1 MHHHPSRRG
10 RPVLRRLALVAAL
23 ALPAAALPGAAIADA
38 EIRCAGQVATI
49 VGSDGPDSIV
59 GTSGRD
65 VIAALGGNDRV
76 SAGPGDDVVCLGD
89 GNDALNGGAGDDL
102 LRADDVPDGADSF
115 VGGDGV
121 DTAEYLGRFVAT
133 AVSLDN
139 QPDDGARDEDDN
151 IHVDV
156 ENVEGGRG
164 SNTLRGSV
172 SANLLRGRDARD
184 VIEGGSGDDVLRG
197 GLGPDIIVPGFG
209 DDTVSGGDGDDRF
222 VAESGIDGADSF
234 NGGAGRDIMS
244 YAARTTG
251 IRVLLD
257 GFPNDGA
264 LPFGEGDNVGAGN
277 DVEHVIGGSG
287 NDSFNA
293 RAFFGGV
300 LFEGR
305 SGDDGFDT
313 RNGTV
318 DTNDGGI
325 GEDGCVDDP
334 TDVRISCER

>member
-1 MHHHPSRRG
+1 M
-10 RPVLRRLALVAAL
+10 
-23 ALPAAALPGAAIADA
+23 
-38 EIRCAGQVATI
+38 
-49 VGSDGPDSIV
+49 
-59 GTSGRD
+59 
-65 VIAALGGNDRV
+65 GGNDRV
-76 SAGPGDDVVCLGD
+76 FAGPGDDVVCLGD
-89 GNDALNGGAGDDL
+89 GNDSLNGGAGDDL
-102 LRADDVPDGADSF
+102 LRADEVADGADSF

-121 DTAEYLGRFVAT
+121 DTVEYLGRFVAT

-164 SNTLRGSV
+164 SNTLRGND
-172 SANLLRGRDARD
+172 SANLLRGRDGRD
-184 VIEGGSGDDVLRG
+184 LIVGGSGDDNLRG

-209 DDTVSGGDGDDRF
+209 DDLVSGGDGDDRAI
-222 VAESGIDGADSF
+222 AEAVVDGADTF
-234 NGGAGRDIMS
+234 FGGAGEDTMS
-244 YAARTTG
+244 YATRTTG
-251 IRVLLD
+251 IRVFLD

-277 DVEHVIGGSG
+277 DVEHVIGGRG

-300 LFEGR
+300 LFEGK

-313 RNGTV
+313 RNGVV
-318 DTNDGGI
+318 DTNNGGS
-325 GEDGCVDDP
+325 GDDGCSDDP